1 MLTERPDVR
10 VGPLKEGDLEAALPL
25 FAGYQRFYEAEPDD
39 ERNLRFFARFVEPS
53 EDGLV
58 LGAWVGDE
66 LVGFACLY
74 WTFSSTRAAEVALMN
89 DLFVAEGT
97 RGKGVG
103 LALIDGAAEASRAR
117 GMAHLEWL
125 TAFDNHRAQR
135 LYARTEAK
143 RSPWLG
149 YEIDLS

>member
-1 MLTERPDVR
+1 MTNGDDLR
-10 VGPLKEGDLEAALPL
+10 VGPLNEGDLEAALPL
-25 FAGYQRFYEAEPDD
+25 FARYQRFYEAEPDD
-39 ERNLRFFARFVEPS
+39 ERNRRFFARFLAPS
-53 EDGLV
+53 KDGLV
-58 LGAWVGDE
+58 LGAWVGGE
-66 LVGFACLY
+66 LVGFANLY

-89 DLFVAEGT
+89 DLFVSEGN

-103 LALIDGAAEASRAR
+103 LALIEAAAEAAHAR

-135 LYARTEAK
+135 LYDRTEAK

>member
-1 MLTERPDVR
+1 MVSHRSRPARYAGRVQIEVR
-10 VGPLKEGDLEAALPL
+10 PLRAEELDAALPL
-25 FAGYQRFYEAEPDD
+25 IAGYQRFYEAEPDD
-39 ERNLRFFARFVEPS
+39 ERNRRFFARFLEPS

-103 LALIDGAAEASRAR
+103 LALIDAAAEASRAR

-125 TAFDNHRAQR
+125 TAF
-135 LYARTEAK
+135 
-143 RSPWLG
+143 
-149 YEIDLS
+149 

>member
-1 MLTERPDVR
+1 MVTDADLR
-10 VGPLKEGDLEAALPL
+10 VGPLKQGDLEAALPL

-39 ERNLRFFARFVEPS
+39 ERNRRFFARFLEPS

-89 DLFVAEGT
+89 DLFVAEGH
-97 RGKGVG
+97 RGQGIG
-103 LALIDGAAEASRAR
+103 HALIDGAVEAAR
-117 GMAHLEWL
+117 
-125 TAFDNHRAQR
+125 
-135 LYARTEAK
+135 
-143 RSPWLG
+143 
-149 YEIDLS
+149 